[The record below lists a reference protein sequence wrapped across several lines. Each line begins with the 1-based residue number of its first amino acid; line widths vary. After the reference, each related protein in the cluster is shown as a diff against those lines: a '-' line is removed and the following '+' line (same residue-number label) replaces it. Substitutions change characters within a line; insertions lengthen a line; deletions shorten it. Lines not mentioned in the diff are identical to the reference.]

1 MEYEFNVKN
10 TWDFWIKTVAPQ
22 LPTGN
27 EREVDE
33 VQLARL
39 LTSFT
44 EKFEDNKVSYFY
56 LLIWEVILFL
66 APPSHPLPHTSC
78 ITICHYCPSLS
89 GNR

>member
-44 EKFEDNKVSYFY
+44 EKFEDNKVSCFY
-56 LLIWEVILFL
+56 HLICEVNPLLDHPPPALP
-66 APPSHPLPHTSC
+66 APPLPHTHRAVY
-78 ITICHYCPSLS
+78 HYMS
-89 GNR
+89 